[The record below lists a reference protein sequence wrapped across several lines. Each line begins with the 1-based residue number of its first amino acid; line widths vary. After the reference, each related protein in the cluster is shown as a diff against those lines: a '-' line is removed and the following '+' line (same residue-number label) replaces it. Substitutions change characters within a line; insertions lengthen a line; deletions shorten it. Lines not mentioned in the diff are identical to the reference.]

1 MKLKGNLEKS
11 RVVLKG
17 DVKNDDLVARGE

>member
-1 MKLKGNLEKS
+1 MKFKGNLKKS

-17 DVKNDDLVARGE
+17 DVKNDDLVA